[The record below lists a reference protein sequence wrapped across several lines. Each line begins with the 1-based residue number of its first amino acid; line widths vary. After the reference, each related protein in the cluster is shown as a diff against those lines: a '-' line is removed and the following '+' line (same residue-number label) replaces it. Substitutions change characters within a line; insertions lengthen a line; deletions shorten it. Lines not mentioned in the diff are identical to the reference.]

1 MSLQSLI
8 DRPKEL
14 IEFINDCLKPKQ
26 KEKQENGEVFTPM
39 HIIDE
44 ILDNLD
50 IHYKAQNMDKS
61 IFSNSQLK
69 WFDPAVGMGNFMV
82 AVYLRLMN
90 GLKDEF
96 DNKKERKRHI
106 LENML
111 YMSEINKK
119 NVFVCNQLFNINNDY
134 IFNINEGDTLV
145 LNTLSKWGIEQFDVI
160 LGNPPYNKGGIRS
173 HTGKQLGEKNETIWT
188 RFIELSF
195 KLLKPNGYL
204 AFINP
209 LSWLKKSHSL
219 HNKILNKHIVW
230 LKLWDNS
237 QSKVEINA
245 DIPISLYILNNLHN
259 IEFKTKI
266 VTILKRRNLFQ
277 QSFIYLNPKQSV
289 PLAYHNI
296 FDKIRKYIEDN
307 NLELD
312 YKTKTEKS
320 EGDKFKLPSEYS
332 LDDMLAV
339 DTYTI
344 KEGIMVKKL
353 KEPHPDMKKRKLIIA
368 NKSSFK
374 GSFIDDRKLG
384 LTGNDKF
391 YVLGDKLELIQK
403 ILNFK
408 IGKLI
413 SHFTKYRQD
422 FLEKEA
428 FCFIPDLRKLGIED
442 ITEYEFYKLLNLT
455 DDEMSSLGY
464 TVPVETITLEGKIYT
479 VVDNK
484 LFIDD
489 NLIGERHIEYNT
501 NNELVEY
508 IILY

>member
-1 MSLQSLI
+1 
-8 DRPKEL
+8 
-14 IEFINDCLKPKQ
+14 
-26 KEKQENGEVFTPM
+26 
-39 HIIDE
+39 
-44 ILDNLD
+44 
-50 IHYKAQNMDKS
+50 
-61 IFSNSQLK
+61 
-69 WFDPAVGMGNFMV
+69 
-82 AVYLRLMN
+82 
-90 GLKDEF
+90 
-96 DNKKERKRHI
+96 
-106 LENML
+106 
-111 YMSEINKK
+111 
-119 NVFVCNQLFNINNDY
+119 
-134 IFNINEGDTLV
+134 
-145 LNTLSKWGIEQFDVI
+145 
-160 LGNPPYNKGGIRS
+160 
-173 HTGKQLGEKNETIWT
+173 
-188 RFIELSF
+188 
-195 KLLKPNGYL
+195 LLKPNGYL